1 MASDLHNLFEPD
13 AVLPDQFFSAF
24 SHQDALGPERRL
36 MLAVLQDAVEC
47 YQKFALSR
55 TPQGRNEFREARDW
69 IASTDQGWA
78 YSYENICD
86 VLGIDSAYIR
96 RGLRRFGSNS
106 TEHVRRAPKIVPVR
120 LDDGAQMAGEAEA
133 PEALKQAS

>member
-13 AVLPDQFFSAF
+13 AILPDQFFSAF

-47 YQKFALSR
+47 YQKYALSR
-55 TPQGRNEFREARDW
+55 SPQGRNEFREARDW
-69 IASTDQGWA
+69 IASTDRGWA

-96 RGLRRFGSNS
+96 RGLRRFRSDRIDR
-106 TEHVRRAPKIVPVR
+106 VRRVPKIVPVQ
-120 LDDGAQMAGEAEA
+120 LFATAEVGIEAEA
-133 PEALKQAS
+133 EELQQAS